1 MGLRRHQ
8 VENLIL
14 RGPIFYWR
22 ARIPV
27 GFKAAGKNAR
37 LSLSLRLSD
46 RKKAAVV
53 AQRLNTLLLQMELM
67 PSARMAT
74 KEQLTKIFALELE
87 AMRDE
92 IETLDRMAKR
102 HGSLRDPV
110 HRAADRQAGLAYRLL
125 EAYGPAEEL
134 SFEKGHEVYEA
145 LLDAGATET
154 DIPFI
159 ADAFCGERLD
169 VLSDQTGRNKNSF
182 MSNVLSRMAEVGLED
197 TVLVRR
203 QVFGTT
209 GCLS

>member
-74 KEQLTKIFALELE
+74 KEQLAKIFALELE
-87 AMRDE
+87 ATREE
-92 IETLDRMAKR
+92 IEKLDRIAKR
-102 HGSLRDPV
+102 TGSHRDPG
-110 HRAADRQAGLAYRLL
+110 HREADRHVGWAYRLL
-125 EAYGPAEEL
+125 EAYGPAADL
-134 SFEKGHEVYEA
+134 KFEPGQEPFEA
-145 LLDAGATET
+145 LRDAGVTED
-154 DIPFI
+154 DIPAIGETFRGGAPRRPFGPCRPKQELLHEQCPE
-159 ADAFCGERLD
+159 AD
-169 VLSDQTGRNKNSF
+169 GR
-182 MSNVLSRMAEVGLED
+182 SRS
-197 TVLVRR
+197 R
-203 QVFGTT
+203 
-209 GCLS
+209 